1 MFKLK
6 ASDGT
11 NNLCGKNIVKFR
23 MSHDPPL
30 SQRKF
35 AQMLQVRGYDVDHH
49 FVRRL
54 ELGERFVTDIELAM
68 LAEVLNVSYED
79 LLSKE

>member
-1 MFKLK
+1 MYKLK

-11 NNLCGKNIVKFR
+11 NNVCGKQVRRIR
-23 MSHDPPL
+23 ESLGL

-35 AQMLQVRGYDVDHH
+35 AQMFQIHGFDLDHH

-54 ELGERFVTDIELAM
+54 ECGSRFVTDIELKM
-68 LAEVLNVSYED
+68 LAQVLNVSYDE
-79 LLSKE
+79 LLKDSE